1 MNKKVLRKYII
12 NAVIS
17 GIYSVIGSWNLFSTG
32 IKKHIL
38 NIKIKEQ
45 HESAEG
51 VEGLVYL
58 FEDILHIFKSIA
70 NDIIRFV
77 FGYIPL
83 FVGII
88 AIALSSIG
96 VLYFMKGKTQKTIGY
111 HITMIFSY
119 SLLSILTIIY
129 LFIAGIFYI

>member
-1 MNKKVLRKYII
+1 MNKKVLKEYII

-17 GIYSVIGSWNLFSTG
+17 GIYSAIGSWNLFSTG
-32 IKKHIL
+32 IKKFML

-45 HESAEG
+45 REPAEG
-51 VEGLVYL
+51 AKEFVYL

-70 NDIIRFV
+70 NDIVRFV
-77 FGYIPL
+77 FGYTPL
-83 FVGII
+83 FVGIV
-88 AIALSSIG
+88 ALTLSSIG
-96 VLYFMKGKTQKTIGY
+96 VLCFMKGKTEKTTGY

-119 SLLSILTIIY
+119 SLLSILTVIY

>member
-1 MNKKVLRKYII
+1 
-12 NAVIS
+12 
-17 GIYSVIGSWNLFSTG
+17 
-32 IKKHIL
+32 
-38 NIKIKEQ
+38 IKIKEQ
-45 HESAEG
+45 RESAEG

-88 AIALSSIG
+88 ALALSSIG